1 MADDPFSG
9 WPRDDEEK
17 RRWMLCGGDGGWT
30 RRGRSGPG
38 PGSSPSSGLSGR
50 AADTAARP
58 DKKGWRS
65 SWGRKQRP
73 PGIIMMMMLT
83 ALDTR
88 PSGEGGESSRATRE
102 RRRRARGSGCSGR
115 MRRSPCPRL
124 TSSPA
129 LANPQRRKGREKE
142 KRKEKKTRCR
152 KLTARVCWHRIL
164 CRFDGVDPV
173 RVQVLSQGA
182 RSGDPAAPWF
192 FSAQHEQVALT
203 SQSACSSILCLDAL
217 IGYGKY

>member
-1 MADDPFSG
+1 MDEKGQVRTRAGVVSVERLVRSSSRHGSAPGQEGLEEQLGQKTTTAGDNNDDDANCAGHKTLRRRRREQQSDQGATPPGALERMFWSDAEKPVPSLDVQPSSG
-9 WPRDDEEK
+9 KPAEEK
-17 RRWMLCGGDGGWT
+17 RQ
-30 RRGRSGPG
+30 
-38 PGSSPSSGLSGR
+38 
-50 AADTAARP
+50 
-58 DKKGWRS
+58 
-65 SWGRKQRP
+65 RK
-73 PGIIMMMMLT
+73 
-83 ALDTR
+83 
-88 PSGEGGESSRATRE
+88 
-102 RRRRARGSGCSGR
+102 
-115 MRRSPCPRL
+115 
-124 TSSPA
+124 
-129 LANPQRRKGREKE
+129 RK

-192 FSAQHEQVALT
+192 FSAQHEPVALT